1 VLQTDIQATN
11 GIIHVIDTVLI
22 PPSLSAPAPAP
33 TAPAPT
39 ASNPNVARDGQTL
52 AGQPQSVQQLF
63 QVTWGDRAAARWA
76 EEHNAE
82 LARAGR

>member
-1 VLQTDIQATN
+1 
-11 GIIHVIDTVLI
+11 
-22 PPSLSAPAPAP
+22 
-33 TAPAPT
+33 
-39 ASNPNVARDGQTL
+39 
-52 AGQPQSVQQLF
+52 VQQLF